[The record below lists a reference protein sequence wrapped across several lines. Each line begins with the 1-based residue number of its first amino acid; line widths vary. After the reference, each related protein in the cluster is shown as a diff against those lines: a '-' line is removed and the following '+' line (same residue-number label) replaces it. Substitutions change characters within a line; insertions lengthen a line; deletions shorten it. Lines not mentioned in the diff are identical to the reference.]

1 MFLVWSP
8 EWSILFLGL
17 GVHLLLCLL
26 LFLWQLHF
34 LFGSLL
40 LHHFCSYFFLSICIL
55 WCWFVGS
62 CPALF
67 LLLMLCWLLLFLGVI
82 LCSLFCFWLCFA
94 SFSKPVAPQSTER
107 SASCHHQ
114 TVATDLHM
122 SYENSQPSGRS
133 KCQPQRQLASR
144 VYAQPSCNSYMPWKM
159 DRHTVM
165 MKAIIEVC
173 YMDFM
178 KAFDKIIHKHLLA
191 KVKSYGM
198 KGNILN

>member
-1 MFLVWSP
+1 MVHRRLLWHVFGLVSRM
-8 EWSILFLGL
+8 IHFVLGL

-34 LFGSLL
+34 LSGSLL

-67 LLLMLCWLLLFLGVI
+67 LLLMLCWLLSFLGVI
-82 LCSLFCFWLCFA
+82 LCSLLCFWLCFA

-122 SYENSQPSGRS
+122 SYENDQI
-133 KCQPQRQLASR
+133 AS
-144 VYAQPSCNSYMPWKM
+144 
-159 DRHTVM
+159 
-165 MKAIIEVC
+165 
-173 YMDFM
+173 
-178 KAFDKIIHKHLLA
+178 HLEEA
-191 KVKSYGM
+191 NVSPKD
-198 KGNILN
+198 N